1 MNFIEEYAAA
11 WSLWSEGLL
20 GADYLLWGVAVLW
33 WARIGKIVSAVSA
46 LTIILE
52 IIGPDRLRIFGSRLR
67 TNINFRW
74 AARKII
80 RLSRT
85 VTKLFRYLGAL
96 LGGDDRRLD
105 TSLNA
110 LVEDSP
116 IMTIFIN
123 VLLIGWVILSIRL
136 VDTFLYDSFWIMKLF
151 VIGFTAA
158 VLWLLSIIILIAVYA
173 LISLLFTFGALAI
186 NTLVL
191 KPMVWVLERP
201 DLNAKVRIISVALL
215 VIGFHFDLL
224 SS

>member
-1 MNFIEEYAAA
+1 MNFIDEYFAA
-11 WSLWSEGLL
+11 WSLWTEGLL
-20 GADYLLWGVAVLW
+20 GPDYVLWGVTVLW
-33 WARIGKIVSAVSA
+33 WSRIGKIISGISA

-52 IIGPDRLRIFGSRLR
+52 IIGPERLRLFGKRLR

-74 AARKII
+74 AARKVI

-96 LGGDDRRLD
+96 IGSDDQRLD
-105 TSLNA
+105 SSLSD

-136 VDTFLYDSFWIMKLF
+136 VDTFLYDSFWLMKLF
-151 VIGFTAA
+151 IMLFTAA
-158 VLWLLSIIILIAVYA
+158 VLWLLSILILIALYA
-173 LISLLFTFGALAI
+173 LASLLFTLGALAV
-186 NTLVL
+186 NAFVL

-201 DLNAKVRIISVALL
+201 DLSAKVRVISVALL
-215 VIGFHFDLL
+215 IVGFHFDLL